1 MHTALLSFNS
11 GEVSPYLRHRTDLD
25 KAASSC
31 ETLRNFLALPYGGVV
46 KRPGLVSL
54 AGIEVDSEPVTVG
67 ENQTMF
73 PFIASTGDRY
83 LLHFMPDVLTI
94 YRTDG
99 TIADTVDFMEGYEWP
114 EGPWEDAIR
123 ALHMVQ
129 INDVAFFTHPGS
141 FPLRLKRTNDTEWHL
156 VFIPF
161 KRAPMLDENTD
172 KNKTYTVAS
181 DPVADDWADGAS
193 YGVDDVVFTNCEWKC
208 IKDHTA
214 SSGKKP
220 GTGADWRDY
229 WQRMFYEDGDP
240 ITLLADDR
248 EQVAWS
254 PLWSYQAGA
263 YVYPASD
270 GTPYLDATVAYA
282 DSGADFIG
290 EAIEDHEE
298 PVAGTFSTDY
308 WIKYA
313 VWGGSYNNVGDRKY
327 HHASGKIYE
336 CILAHAAA
344 THEPSVA
351 VDWATYWTEYAT
363 VTGLTQYR
371 PQKYQAG
378 TEVSRKGRQYACILD
393 HYSRTERIPGSG
405 TYWETYWVEI
415 SRMVEEWT
423 AGNFSPGQYFR
434 ISPERDDQ
442 DFQLELLATGAVD
455 DVKFSEYM
463 AVHGAWNFNTF
474 GTWWGTFKLQRSTNN
489 GKTWHGIRS
498 WQASGDRNIADSGIE
513 DTPVLLRLK
522 FIKEDGGT
530 TESGLDNDDSPPRGL
545 LIPESQYVTGYCLMD
560 TYNSADEMTGFAK
573 TAMLSGNTYRWAE
586 GAFNSRDG
594 FPRALT
600 LHESRLC
607 FASTAARPVSL
618 WLSAT
623 DDLNNFETG
632 TDADTAIYATLAL
645 SNSSPIRWL
654 ASQRRLF
661 IGTAFGEWVAGS
673 ESSDAPLTPTNFLA
687 RQYSGYGSHPM
698 QPMIA
703 LDATFFVERKGSRLR
718 ELAYF
723 QDRQA
728 YDASDLTRL
737 GEHLLRVG
745 VAAMAWQQTREPGLW
760 VVTRDGGLLHFAYN
774 RTERVMAWSR
784 HDTSGGLFRDVVVL
798 PSDEGD
804 DEVFFLID
812 REAGTMIERFPQH
825 WLAAIENEDT
835 PVVTDTDEELP
846 ITAELASLPVDMSA
860 QDGTTLARRK
870 RLHKASLSLYHA
882 AGGHVWNASEAAKQ
896 PIGDGTT
903 ITTGWVDV
911 VPDSGHLDEVQFR
924 LHHAAAQPFILRC
937 ATLRFVLHEK

>member
-1 MHTALLSFNS
+1 MHTAFLSFNS

-54 AGIEVDSEPVTVG
+54 AGIEVDTEPVTVG

-99 TIADTVDFMEGYEWP
+99 TIADTVAFMDGYTWP
-114 EGPWEDAIR
+114 DGPWEDAIR

-181 DPVADDWADGAS
+181 NPVADDWGDGTD
-193 YGVDDVVFTNCEWKC
+193 YYVDDVVFTNCEWKC

-254 PLWSYQAGA
+254 RQWSYSVGDW
-263 YVYPASD
+263 VYPRETGGFGNFNFADSEHLYQSLTDHEEVWASE
-270 GTPYLDATVAYA
+270 LDATLAASA
-282 DSGADFIG
+282 DWEHFT
-290 EAIEDHEE
+290 E
-298 PVAGTFSTDY
+298 
-308 WIKYA
+308 
-313 VWGGSYNNVGDRKY
+313 WGISYNSVGDKKFHRGSS
-327 HHASGKIYE
+327 AVYE
-336 CILAHAAA
+336 CIQAHMAA
-344 THEPSVA
+344 TQEPTVA
-351 VDWATYWTEYAT
+351 AGWASYWTLIGPYTTPA
-363 VTGLTQYR
+363 QWR
-371 PQKYQAG
+371 PTKYQTG
-378 TEVSRKGRQYACILD
+378 TVVSRGGRTFECILD
-393 HYSRTERIPGSG
+393 HYPVGENRPGIGSE
-405 TYWETYWVEI
+405 WETYWAEI

-442 DFQLELLATGAVD
+442 DFQLELQAIGAVD
-455 DVKFSEYM
+455 STKYSEYM

-489 GKTWHGIRS
+489 GKSWHGIRS

-560 TYNSADEMTGFAK
+560 TYNSADEMTGTAK

-632 TDADTAIYATLAL
+632 TDADQAIYATLAL

-728 YDASDLTRL
+728 YDATDLTRL

-825 WLAAIENEDT
+825 WLAAIENEDS
-835 PVVTDTDEELP
+835 PVVTDTDAELP

-882 AGGHVWNASEAAKQ
+882 AGGHVWNANEAAKQ

-937 ATLRFVLHEK
+937 ATLRFQLHEK